1 MNCGDTFLRIFEANP
16 GRLRKYI
23 PCFMQIHFVVF
34 IEMIHNAAVIKSF
47 CGKCGKVA
55 LST

>member
-1 MNCGDTFLRIFEANP
+1 MENTFDVL
-16 GRLRKYI
+16 LCLLKWY
-23 PCFMQIHFVVF
+23 
-34 IEMIHNAAVIKSF
+34 NAAVIKSF